1 MNQNLSEEKKDIKPE
16 RPDLSSNRRTRKT
29 GAGGF
34 LFSSLILIL
43 NSIGLIILFLWFFNT
58 SGNQQQAGQ
67 NFVERISVLEER
79 LAQKDQQINTLSEEV
94 DADLKFV
101 NKEVRKLWDLSNK
114 RNRKNISENLTSIE
128 ILNEKIE
135 SIDKKDEVLS
145 AQQRALTLEL
155 ARIKNIQ
162 DNINSQLDN
171 FDDITPNEAGSDR
184 LADIEESIDSFNAYR
199 VQVNQS
205 LLNLREQLNDL
216 ELALSQAE
224 NE

>member
-16 RPDLSSNRRTRKT
+16 RPDLSSNRRARKT
-29 GAGGF
+29 GGGGF
-34 LFSSLILIL
+34 LFSSLVLIL

-67 NFVERISVLEER
+67 NFVERISVLEE
-79 LAQKDQQINTLSEEV
+79 LIAQKNQQINILSEEV

-114 RNRKNISENLTSIE
+114 RNRKNISENQNSIE
-128 ILNEKIE
+128 SLNEKIE

-162 DNINSQLDN
+162 DNIDSLLDT
-171 FDDITPNEAGSDR
+171 FDDITPNETASDK
-184 LADIEESIDSFNAYR
+184 LADIQESIDSFNAYR
-199 VQVNQS
+199 IQVNES
-205 LLNLREQLNDL
+205 LLNLRKKLNDL
-216 ELALSQAE
+216 ELALSKAE

>member
-16 RPDLSSNRRTRKT
+16 RPDLSSNRRARKT
-29 GAGGF
+29 GGGSF
-34 LFSSLILIL
+34 LFSSLVLIL

-79 LAQKDQQINTLSEEV
+79 LAQKDQQIKILSEEV
-94 DADLKFV
+94 EADLKFV
-101 NKEVRKLWDLSNK
+101 NKEIRKLWDLSNK
-114 RNRKNISENLTSIE
+114 RNRKNISENLNSIE
-128 ILNEKIE
+128 SLNEKIE

-162 DNINSQLDN
+162 DNINIQLDD
-171 FDDITPNEAGSDR
+171 FDDNAPNETASDK
-184 LADIEESIDSFNAYR
+184 LADIQESIDSFNAYR
-199 VQVNQS
+199 IQVNQS
-205 LLNLREQLNDL
+205 LLNLREQLNNL

>member
-16 RPDLSSNRRTRKT
+16 RPDLSSNRRARKT
-29 GAGGF
+29 GGGGF

-58 SGNQQQAGQ
+58 SGNQQEAGQ

-79 LAQKDQQINTLSEEV
+79 LAQKDQQINILSEEV

-101 NKEVRKLWDLSNK
+101 NKEVRKLWDLTNK
-114 RNRKNISENLTSIE
+114 RNRKNISENLNSIE
-128 ILNEKIE
+128 NLYEKIE

-162 DNINSQLDN
+162 DNINIQLDN
-171 FDDITPNEAGSDR
+171 FDDITSNETGSDK

-216 ELALSQAE
+216 ELTLSQAE
-224 NE
+224 DE

>member
-16 RPDLSSNRRTRKT
+16 RPDLSSNRRARKT
-29 GAGGF
+29 GGGSF
-34 LFSSLILIL
+34 LFSSLVLIL

-79 LAQKDQQINTLSEEV
+79 LAEKDQQIKILSEEV
-94 DADLKFV
+94 EADLKFV
-101 NKEVRKLWDLSNK
+101 NKEIRKLWDLSNK
-114 RNRKNISENLTSIE
+114 RNRKNISENLNSIE
-128 ILNEKIE
+128 SLNEKIE

-171 FDDITPNEAGSDR
+171 FDESAPNETASDK
-184 LADIEESIDSFNAYR
+184 LADIQESIDSFNAYR

>member
-16 RPDLSSNRRTRKT
+16 RPDLSSNRRARKT
-29 GAGGF
+29 GGGSF
-34 LFSSLILIL
+34 LFSSLVLIL

-67 NFVERISVLEER
+67 NFVERISVLEES
-79 LAQKDQQINTLSEEV
+79 LAQKDQQINILSEEV
-94 DADLKFV
+94 EADLKFV
-101 NKEVRKLWDLSNK
+101 NKEIRKLWDLSNK
-114 RNRKNISENLTSIE
+114 RNRKNISENLNSIE
-128 ILNEKIE
+128 SLNEKIE

-171 FDDITPNEAGSDR
+171 FDESAPNETASDK
-184 LADIEESIDSFNAYR
+184 LADIQESIDSFNAYR

-205 LLNLREQLNDL
+205 LLNLREQLNNL

>member
-16 RPDLSSNRRTRKT
+16 RPDLSLNRRARKT
-29 GAGGF
+29 GGGGF
-34 LFSSLILIL
+34 LFSSLVLIL

-67 NFVERISVLEER
+67 NFVERISVLEEK
-79 LAQKDQQINTLSEEV
+79 LTQKSQQINILSEEV

-101 NKEVRKLWDLSNK
+101 NKEVRNLWYLSNK
-114 RNRKNISENLTSIE
+114 RNRKNISENLNSIE
-128 ILNEKIE
+128 SLNEKIE

-171 FDDITPNEAGSDR
+171 FDDITSNETGSDR

-205 LLNLREQLNDL
+205 LLNLKEQLNDL

>member
-16 RPDLSSNRRTRKT
+16 RPDLSSNRRARKT
-29 GAGGF
+29 GGGGF

-79 LAQKDQQINTLSEEV
+79 LAQKDQQINILSEEV

-114 RNRKNISENLTSIE
+114 RNRKNISENLNSIE
-128 ILNEKIE
+128 NLNEKIE

-171 FDDITPNEAGSDR
+171 FDDITSNETGSDK

>member
-16 RPDLSSNRRTRKT
+16 RPDLSLNRKTRRT
-29 GAGGF
+29 GGGGF
-34 LFSSLILIL
+34 LISSLLLVL
-43 NSIGLIILFLWFFNT
+43 NSIGLIVLFLWFFNT
-58 SGNQQQAGQ
+58 SGNQQEAGQ
-67 NFVERISVLEER
+67 NFVERISILEER
-79 LAQKDQQINTLSEEV
+79 LIEKDDQIKVLTEEV
-94 DADLKFV
+94 DADLRFV

-114 RNRKNISENLTSIE
+114 RNRKNISENLNSIE
-128 ILNEKIE
+128 SLNEKIE

-145 AQQRALTLEL
+145 AQQRAIALEL

-162 DNINSQLDN
+162 DNIDSQLDD
-171 FDDITPNEAGSDR
+171 FDNITPNETASDK
-184 LADIEESIDSFNAYR
+184 LTDIQESIDSFNAYR

>member
-1 MNQNLSEEKKDIKPE
+1 MNQNLSDKKKDIKPE
-16 RPDLSSNRRTRKT
+16 RPDLSSNRKTRRT
-29 GAGGF
+29 GGGGF
-34 LFSSLILIL
+34 LFSSLLLVL

-58 SGNQQQAGQ
+58 SGNQQEAGQ
-67 NFVERISVLEER
+67 NFVERISILEER
-79 LAQKDQQINTLSEEV
+79 LAEKDDQISILTEEV

-114 RNRKNISENLTSIE
+114 RNRKNISENLNSIE
-128 ILNEKIE
+128 SLNEKIE

-162 DNINSQLDN
+162 ENINSQIDS
-171 FDDITPNEAGSDR
+171 FDDTAPVEIGSDR
-184 LADIEESIDSFNAYR
+184 LTNIEESIDSFNAYR

-205 LLNLREQLNDL
+205 LLNLREELNEL

>member
-16 RPDLSSNRRTRKT
+16 RRELRSNRKTRRT
-29 GAGGF
+29 GGGGF
-34 LFSSLILIL
+34 LFSSLLLIL

-58 SGNQQQAGQ
+58 SGNQQEAGQ
-67 NFVERISVLEER
+67 NFVERISILEER
-79 LAQKDQQINTLSEEV
+79 LAEKNDQISILTEEV

-114 RNRKNISENLTSIE
+114 RNRKNISDNLNSIE
-128 ILNEKIE
+128 SLNEKIE
-135 SIDKKDEVLS
+135 SIDKTDEVLS

-162 DNINSQLDN
+162 ENINSQIDS
-171 FDDITPNEAGSDR
+171 FDDTAPVEIGSDR
-184 LADIEESIDSFNAYR
+184 LTNIEESIDSFNAYR

-205 LLNLREQLNDL
+205 LLNLREELNEL

>member
-16 RPDLSSNRRTRKT
+16 RPELSSNRKTRRA
-29 GAGGF
+29 GGGGF
-34 LFSSLILIL
+34 LFSSLLLVL

-58 SGNQQQAGQ
+58 SGNQQEAGQ
-67 NFVERISVLEER
+67 NFVERISILEER
-79 LAQKDQQINTLSEEV
+79 LAAKDDQISTLTEEV

-114 RNRKNISENLTSIE
+114 RNRKNISENLNSIE
-128 ILNEKIE
+128 SLNEKIE

-145 AQQRALTLEL
+145 AQQRALSLEL

-162 DNINSQLDN
+162 ENINSQIDS
-171 FDDITPNEAGSDR
+171 FDDTAPVEIGSDR
-184 LADIEESIDSFNAYR
+184 LTDIEESIDSFNVYR

-205 LLNLREQLNDL
+205 LLNLREELNEL

>member
-16 RPDLSSNRRTRKT
+16 RPDLSSNRRARKT
-29 GAGGF
+29 GGGGF
-34 LFSSLILIL
+34 LFSSLVLIL

-67 NFVERISVLEER
+67 NFVERISVLEES
-79 LAQKDQQINTLSEEV
+79 LAQKDQQINILSEEV
-94 DADLKFV
+94 EADLKFV
-101 NKEVRKLWDLSNK
+101 NKEIRKLWDLSNK
-114 RNRKNISENLTSIE
+114 RNRKNISENLNSIE
-128 ILNEKIE
+128 SLNEKIE

-162 DNINSQLDN
+162 DNINIQLDD
-171 FDDITPNEAGSDR
+171 FDDSAPNETSSDK
-184 LADIEESIDSFNAYR
+184 LVDIQESIDSFNAYR

-216 ELALSQAE
+216 EIALSQAE

>member
-16 RPDLSSNRRTRKT
+16 RPDLSSNRRARKT
-29 GAGGF
+29 GGGSF
-34 LFSSLILIL
+34 LFSSLVLIL

-79 LAQKDQQINTLSEEV
+79 LAQKDQQIKILSEEV
-94 DADLKFV
+94 EADLKFV
-101 NKEVRKLWDLSNK
+101 NKEIRKLWDLSNK
-114 RNRKNISENLTSIE
+114 RNRKNISENLNSIE
-128 ILNEKIE
+128 NLNEKIE

-171 FDDITPNEAGSDR
+171 FDESAPNETASDK
-184 LADIEESIDSFNAYR
+184 LADIQESIDSFNAYR

-205 LLNLREQLNDL
+205 LLNLREQLNNL

>member
-1 MNQNLSEEKKDIKPE
+1 MNENLRDKKKDIKPE
-16 RPDLSSNRRTRKT
+16 RPDLSSNRRARKT
-29 GAGGF
+29 GGGGF
-34 LFSSLILIL
+34 LFSSLVLIL

-79 LAQKDQQINTLSEEV
+79 LAQKDQQIKILSEEV
-94 DADLKFV
+94 EADLKFV
-101 NKEVRKLWDLSNK
+101 NKEIRKLWDLSNK
-114 RNRKNISENLTSIE
+114 RNRKNISENLNSIE
-128 ILNEKIE
+128 NLNEKIE

-171 FDDITPNEAGSDR
+171 FDESAPNETASDK
-184 LADIEESIDSFNAYR
+184 LADIQESIDSFNAYR

-205 LLNLREQLNDL
+205 LLNLREQLNNL

>member
-1 MNQNLSEEKKDIKPE
+1 MNQNLNEEKKDIKPE
-16 RPDLSSNRRTRKT
+16 RPDVSSNRRARKT
-29 GAGGF
+29 GGGGF
-34 LFSSLILIL
+34 LFSSLVLIL

-58 SGNQQQAGQ
+58 SGNQKQAGQ
-67 NFVERISVLEER
+67 NFVERISVLEEM
-79 LAQKDQQINTLSEEV
+79 LAQKDQQINILSEEV

-114 RNRKNISENLTSIE
+114 RNRKNISENQNLIE
-128 ILNEKIE
+128 SLNEKIE

-162 DNINSQLDN
+162 DNIDSQLDS
-171 FDDITPNEAGSDR
+171 FDDSTPNETAFDK
-184 LADIEESIDSFNAYR
+184 LADIQESIDSFNAYR
-199 VQVNQS
+199 IQVNES

-216 ELALSQAE
+216 ELGLSKAE

>member
-16 RPDLSSNRRTRKT
+16 RPDFSSNRRARKT
-29 GAGGF
+29 GGGGF
-34 LFSSLILIL
+34 LFSSTVLIL

-67 NFVERISVLEER
+67 NFVERISVLEESI
-79 LAQKDQQINTLSEEV
+79 AEKDQQLNTLSEEV

-114 RNRKNISENLTSIE
+114 RNRKNISENLNSIE
-128 ILNEKIE
+128 NLNEKIE

-171 FDDITPNEAGSDR
+171 FDDITPNETGSDR

-205 LLNLREQLNDL
+205 LLNIREQLNDL

>member
-16 RPDLSSNRRTRKT
+16 RPDLSSNRRARKT
-29 GAGGF
+29 GGGGF

-79 LAQKDQQINTLSEEV
+79 LAQKDQQINILSEEV
-94 DADLKFV
+94 DADLKFI

-114 RNRKNISENLTSIE
+114 RNRKNISENLNSIE
-128 ILNEKIE
+128 NLNEKIE
-135 SIDKKDEVLS
+135 SINKKDEVLS

-155 ARIKNIQ
+155 AKIKNIQ

-171 FDDITPNEAGSDR
+171 FDDITPNETGSDR

-199 VQVNQS
+199 IQVNQS

-216 ELALSQAE
+216 ELALSQVE

>member
-16 RPDLSSNRRTRKT
+16 RPDLSSNRRARKT
-29 GAGGF
+29 GGGGF
-34 LFSSLILIL
+34 LFSSLVLIL

-67 NFVERISVLEER
+67 NFVERISGLEER
-79 LAQKDQQINTLSEEV
+79 LAQKDQQINILSEEV
-94 DADLKFV
+94 EADLKFV
-101 NKEVRKLWDLSNK
+101 NKEIRKLWDLSNK
-114 RNRKNISENLTSIE
+114 RNRKNISENLNSIE
-128 ILNEKIE
+128 NLNEKIE

-171 FDDITPNEAGSDR
+171 FDESAPNETASDK
-184 LADIEESIDSFNAYR
+184 LADIQESIDSFNAYR
-199 VQVNQS
+199 IQVNQS
-205 LLNLREQLNDL
+205 LLNLREQLNNL

>member
-16 RPDLSSNRRTRKT
+16 RPDLSSNRRARKT
-29 GAGGF
+29 SGGGF

-94 DADLKFV
+94 EADLKFV
-101 NKEVRKLWDLSNK
+101 NKEIRKLWDLSNK
-114 RNRKNISENLTSIE
+114 RNRKNISENLNSIE
-128 ILNEKIE
+128 NLNEKIE

-162 DNINSQLDN
+162 DNISSQLDN
-171 FDDITPNEAGSDR
+171 FDESAPNETASDK
-184 LADIEESIDSFNAYR
+184 LADIQESIDSFNAYR

-205 LLNLREQLNDL
+205 LLNLREQLNNL

>member
-1 MNQNLSEEKKDIKPE
+1 MNQNLNEEKKDIKPE
-16 RPDLSSNRRTRKT
+16 RPDVSSNRRARKT
-29 GAGGF
+29 GGGGF
-34 LFSSLILIL
+34 LFSSLVLIL

-67 NFVERISVLEER
+67 NFVERISVLEESI
-79 LAQKDQQINTLSEEV
+79 AEKDQQLNTLSEEV
-94 DADLKFV
+94 DADLKFI

-114 RNRKNISENLTSIE
+114 RNRKNISENQNLIE
-128 ILNEKIE
+128 SLNEKIE

-162 DNINSQLDN
+162 DNIDSQLDS
-171 FDDITPNEAGSDR
+171 FDDSTPNETAFDK
-184 LADIEESIDSFNAYR
+184 LADIQESIDSFNAYR
-199 VQVNQS
+199 IQVNES

>member
-16 RPDLSSNRRTRKT
+16 RPDLSSNRRARKT
-29 GAGGF
+29 GGGGI
-34 LFSSLILIL
+34 LFSSLVLIL
-43 NSIGLIILFLWFFNT
+43 NSIGLIILFFWFFNT

-67 NFVERISVLEER
+67 NFVERISVLEETI
-79 LAQKDQQINTLSEEV
+79 AQKDQQINILSEEV

-114 RNRKNISENLTSIE
+114 RNRKNISENQNSIE
-128 ILNEKIE
+128 SLNEEIE
-135 SIDKKDEVLS
+135 SLDKKDEVLS

-162 DNINSQLDN
+162 DNIDSLLDT
-171 FDDITPNEAGSDR
+171 FDDITPNETASDK
-184 LADIEESIDSFNAYR
+184 LADIQESIDSFNAYR
-199 VQVNQS
+199 IQVNES
-205 LLNLREQLNDL
+205 LLNLRKKLNDL
-216 ELALSQAE
+216 ELALSKAE

>member
-16 RPDLSSNRRTRKT
+16 RPDLSSNRRARKT
-29 GAGGF
+29 GGGGF
-34 LFSSLILIL
+34 LFSSLVLIL

-79 LAQKDQQINTLSEEV
+79 LAQKDQQINILSEEV
-94 DADLKFV
+94 EADLKFV
-101 NKEVRKLWDLSNK
+101 NKEIRKLWDLSHK
-114 RNRKNISENLTSIE
+114 RNRINISENLNSIE
-128 ILNEKIE
+128 NLNEKIE

-162 DNINSQLDN
+162 DNINNQLDN
-171 FDDITPNEAGSDR
+171 FDESAPNETASDK
-184 LADIEESIDSFNAYR
+184 LADIQESIDSFNAYR

-205 LLNLREQLNDL
+205 LLNLREQLNNL

>member
-16 RPDLSSNRRTRKT
+16 RPDLSSNRRARKT
-29 GAGGF
+29 GGGGF
-34 LFSSLILIL
+34 LFSSLVLIL

-79 LAQKDQQINTLSEEV
+79 LAQKDQQINILSEEV
-94 DADLKFV
+94 EADLKFV
-101 NKEVRKLWDLSNK
+101 NKEIRKLWDLSNK
-114 RNRKNISENLTSIE
+114 RNRKNISENLNSIE
-128 ILNEKIE
+128 NLNEKIE

-171 FDDITPNEAGSDR
+171 FDESAPNETASDK
-184 LADIEESIDSFNAYR
+184 LADIQESIDSFNAYR

-205 LLNLREQLNDL
+205 LLNLKEQLNDL

>member
-16 RPDLSSNRRTRKT
+16 RPDLSLNRRARKT
-29 GAGGF
+29 GGGGF
-34 LFSSLILIL
+34 LFSSLVLIL

-79 LAQKDQQINTLSEEV
+79 LAQKDQQINILSEEV

-114 RNRKNISENLTSIE
+114 RNRKNISENLNSIE
-128 ILNEKIE
+128 NLNEKIE
-135 SIDKKDEVLS
+135 GIDKKDEVLS

-171 FDDITPNEAGSDR
+171 FDDITPNETGPDR

>member
-16 RPDLSSNRRTRKT
+16 RPDLSSNRRARKT
-29 GAGGF
+29 GGGGF
-34 LFSSLILIL
+34 LFSSLVLIL

-67 NFVERISVLEER
+67 NFVERISVLEEG
-79 LAQKDQQINTLSEEV
+79 LAEKEQQLNTLSEEV
-94 DADLKFV
+94 EADLKFI

-114 RNRKNISENLTSIE
+114 RNRKNISENLNSIE
-128 ILNEKIE
+128 NLNEKIE

-171 FDDITPNEAGSDR
+171 FDDITPNETGSDR

>member
-1 MNQNLSEEKKDIKPE
+1 MNQNLSEEKKDIKPQ
-16 RPDLSSNRRTRKT
+16 RPELPSNRKTRRT
-29 GAGGF
+29 GGGGF
-34 LFSSLILIL
+34 LFSSLLLVL

-79 LAQKDQQINTLSEEV
+79 LAQKDQQINILSEEV

-114 RNRKNISENLTSIE
+114 RNRKNISENLNSIE
-128 ILNEKIE
+128 SLNEKIE

-145 AQQRALTLEL
+145 AQQRALSLEL

-162 DNINSQLDN
+162 ENINSPVSY
-171 FDDITPNEAGSDR
+171 TH
-184 LADIEESIDSFNAYR
+184 
-199 VQVNQS
+199 
-205 LLNLREQLNDL
+205 LRAHET
-216 ELALSQAE
+216 
-224 NE
+224 

>member
-16 RPDLSSNRRTRKT
+16 RPDLSSNRKMRRT
-29 GAGGF
+29 GGGGF
-34 LFSSLILIL
+34 LFSSLILVL
-43 NSIGLIILFLWFFNT
+43 NSIGLIILFLWFFNP

-67 NFVERISVLEER
+67 NFVERISVLEES
-79 LAQKDQQINTLSEEV
+79 LAQKDQQIKILSEEV
-94 DADLKFV
+94 EADLKFV
-101 NKEVRKLWDLSNK
+101 NKEIRKLWDLSNK
-114 RNRKNISENLTSIE
+114 RNRKNISENLNSIE
-128 ILNEKIE
+128 NLNEKIE

-171 FDDITPNEAGSDR
+171 FDESAPNETASDK
-184 LADIEESIDSFNAYR
+184 LADIQESIDSFNAYR
-199 VQVNQS
+199 IQVNQS
-205 LLNLREQLNDL
+205 LLNLREQLNNL

>member
-16 RPDLSSNRRTRKT
+16 RPDLSSNRRARKT
-29 GAGGF
+29 GGGGF
-34 LFSSLILIL
+34 LFSSLVLIL

-67 NFVERISVLEER
+67 NFVERISVLEESI
-79 LAQKDQQINTLSEEV
+79 AEKDQQLKTLSEEV

-114 RNRKNISENLTSIE
+114 RNRKNISENLNSIE
-128 ILNEKIE
+128 NLNEKIE

-171 FDDITPNEAGSDR
+171 FDDITPNETGPDR

>member
-16 RPDLSSNRRTRKT
+16 RPDLSSNRRARKT
-29 GAGGF
+29 GGGGF

-79 LAQKDQQINTLSEEV
+79 LAQKDQQINILSEEV

-114 RNRKNISENLTSIE
+114 RNRKNISENLNSIE
-128 ILNEKIE
+128 NLNEKIE
-135 SIDKKDEVLS
+135 SINKKDEVLS

-155 ARIKNIQ
+155 AKIKNIQ

-171 FDDITPNEAGSDR
+171 FDDITPNETGSDR

-199 VQVNQS
+199 IQVNQS

>member
-1 MNQNLSEEKKDIKPE
+1 M
-16 RPDLSSNRRTRKT
+16 
-29 GAGGF
+29 
-34 LFSSLILIL
+34 
-43 NSIGLIILFLWFFNT
+43 
-58 SGNQQQAGQ
+58 
-67 NFVERISVLEER
+67 
-79 LAQKDQQINTLSEEV
+79 
-94 DADLKFV
+94 
-101 NKEVRKLWDLSNK
+101 
-114 RNRKNISENLTSIE
+114 
-128 ILNEKIE
+128 NEKIE

-171 FDDITPNEAGSDR
+171 FDESAPNETASDK
-184 LADIEESIDSFNAYR
+184 LADIQESIDSFNAYR

-205 LLNLREQLNDL
+205 LLNLREQLNNL

>member
-16 RPDLSSNRRTRKT
+16 RPDLSSNRRARKM
-29 GAGGF
+29 GGGGF
-34 LFSSLILIL
+34 LFSSLVLIL

-79 LAQKDQQINTLSEEV
+79 LAQKDQQVKILSEEV
-94 DADLKFV
+94 EADLKFV
-101 NKEVRKLWDLSNK
+101 NKEIRKLWDLSNK
-114 RNRKNISENLTSIE
+114 RNRKNISENLNSIE
-128 ILNEKIE
+128 NLNEKIE

-171 FDDITPNEAGSDR
+171 FDESAPNETASDK
-184 LADIEESIDSFNAYR
+184 LADIQESIDSFNAYR

-205 LLNLREQLNDL
+205 LLNLREQLNNL

>member
-16 RPDLSSNRRTRKT
+16 RPDFSSNRRARKT
-29 GAGGF
+29 GGGGF
-34 LFSSLILIL
+34 LFSSLVLIL

-67 NFVERISVLEER
+67 NFVERISVLEESI
-79 LAQKDQQINTLSEEV
+79 AEKDQQLNTLSEEV

-114 RNRKNISENLTSIE
+114 RNRKNISENLNSIE
-128 ILNEKIE
+128 NLNEKIE

-171 FDDITPNEAGSDR
+171 FDDISPNETGSDR

-199 VQVNQS
+199 EQVNQS

>member
-114 RNRKNISENLTSIE
+114 RNRKNISENLNSIE
-128 ILNEKIE
+128 NLNEKIE

-171 FDDITPNEAGSDR
+171 FDDISPNETGSDR

>member
-16 RPDLSSNRRTRKT
+16 RPDLSSNRRARKT
-29 GAGGF
+29 GGGSF
-34 LFSSLILIL
+34 LFSSLVLIL

-67 NFVERISVLEER
+67 NFVERISVLEESI
-79 LAQKDQQINTLSEEV
+79 AEKDQQINILSEEV
-94 DADLKFV
+94 EADLKFV
-101 NKEVRKLWDLSNK
+101 NKEIRKLWDLSNK
-114 RNRKNISENLTSIE
+114 RNRKNISENLNSIE
-128 ILNEKIE
+128 SLNEKIE

-171 FDDITPNEAGSDR
+171 FDESAPNETASDK
-184 LADIEESIDSFNAYR
+184 LADIQESIDSFNAYR

-205 LLNLREQLNDL
+205 LLNLREQLNNL

>member
-16 RPDLSSNRRTRKT
+16 RPDLSSNRRARKT
-29 GAGGF
+29 GGGSF
-34 LFSSLILIL
+34 LFSSLVLIL

-79 LAQKDQQINTLSEEV
+79 LAQKDQQINILSEEV
-94 DADLKFV
+94 EADLKFV
-101 NKEVRKLWDLSNK
+101 NKEIRKLWDLSNK
-114 RNRKNISENLTSIE
+114 RNRKNISENLNSIE
-128 ILNEKIE
+128 NLNEKIE

-171 FDDITPNEAGSDR
+171 FDESAPNETASDK
-184 LADIEESIDSFNAYR
+184 LADIQESIDSFNAYR

-205 LLNLREQLNDL
+205 LLNLREQLNNL

>member
-1 MNQNLSEEKKDIKPE
+1 MNQNLSQEKKDIKPE
-16 RPDLSSNRRTRKT
+16 RPDLSSNRRARKT
-29 GAGGF
+29 GGGGF
-34 LFSSLILIL
+34 LFSSLVLIL

-79 LAQKDQQINTLSEEV
+79 LAQKDQQIKILSEEV
-94 DADLKFV
+94 EADLKFV
-101 NKEVRKLWDLSNK
+101 NKEIRKLWDLSNK
-114 RNRKNISENLTSIE
+114 RNRKNISENLNSIE
-128 ILNEKIE
+128 NLNEKIE

-171 FDDITPNEAGSDR
+171 FDESAPNETASDK
-184 LADIEESIDSFNAYR
+184 LADIQESIDSFNAYR

-205 LLNLREQLNDL
+205 LLNLREQLNNL

>member
-16 RPDLSSNRRTRKT
+16 RPDLSSNRRARKT
-29 GAGGF
+29 GGGGF
-34 LFSSLILIL
+34 LFSSLVLIL

-79 LAQKDQQINTLSEEV
+79 LAQNDQQINILSEEV
-94 DADLKFV
+94 EADLKFI
-101 NKEVRKLWDLSNK
+101 NKEIRKLWDLSNK
-114 RNRKNISENLTSIE
+114 RNRKNISENLNSIE
-128 ILNEKIE
+128 SLNEKIE

-171 FDDITPNEAGSDR
+171 FDESAPNETASDK
-184 LADIEESIDSFNAYR
+184 LADIQESIDSFNAYR

-205 LLNLREQLNDL
+205 LLNLREQLNNL